1 MKRFTVHFFLV
12 TALLLAGLALVPGAN
27 ASPQNRAANSS
38 AMPTPKTIRQQIVD
52 TLTLRLQRI
61 SVANGFQTELGVRP
75 IEDEPVAEQF
85 EDLPA
90 VGIYDLDNEVTQTT
104 LDEGLVPNELPI
116 QVRFFVAREETPANV
131 RIYIAD
137 VKKAIITHEA
147 TGERDPT
154 FGGLLTTILPTNDG
168 KIRDKETFQ
177 VDAGAVGFV
186 AKFFTEPFNDYE

>member
-1 MKRFTVHFFLV
+1 MKRFTFHLLTV
-12 TALLLAGLALVPGAN
+12 TALLLAGLAFIPE
-27 ASPQNRAANSS
+27 ASAHTQLQSAKHS
-38 AMPTPKTIRQQIVD
+38 AMPTPQTIRQQIVD
-52 TLTLRLQRI
+52 KLTLRLQRI
-61 SVANGFQTELGVRP
+61 SVTNGFQTELGARP

-90 VGIYDLDNEVTQTT
+90 VGIYDLDNEVDQTT

-137 VKKAIITHEA
+137 VKKAIITHET

-154 FGGLLTTILPTNDG
+154 FGGLLTTIIPTNDG